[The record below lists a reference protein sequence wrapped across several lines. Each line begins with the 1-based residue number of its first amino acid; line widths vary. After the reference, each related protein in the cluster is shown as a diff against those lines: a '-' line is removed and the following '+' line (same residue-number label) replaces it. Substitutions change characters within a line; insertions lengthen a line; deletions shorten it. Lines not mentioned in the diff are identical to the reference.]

1 MINKTLILDNK
12 DCLWE
17 YLPQNAEKSNC
28 LRSTYVSS
36 LSSGRGKG
44 ALSCLLWE
52 LPTLCPTGNNQ
63 NIG

>member
-52 LPTLCPTGNNQ
+52 ASNFMSNGE
-63 NIG
+63 